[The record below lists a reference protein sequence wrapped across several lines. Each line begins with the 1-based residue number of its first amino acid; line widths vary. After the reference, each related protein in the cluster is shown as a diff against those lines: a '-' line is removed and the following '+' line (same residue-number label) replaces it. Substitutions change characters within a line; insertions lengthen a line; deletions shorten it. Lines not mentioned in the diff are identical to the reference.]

1 MVVNVH
7 TNCLKGIG
15 ELNFSS
21 VGSVVSS
28 EAAKKK
34 DVTKNISSIQDSK
47 ISAGQKRTYVDVTQQ
62 QNLEGGIEE
71 SKGGDHQQKDDA
83 QLRGLQDIIKGLES
97 QKRRKTSSDNKQ

>member
-21 VGSVVSS
+21 VGSVVGS

-34 DVTKNISSIQDSK
+34 DVTKSINSMQESK
-47 ISAGQKRTYVDVTQQ
+47 ISAG
-62 QNLEGGIEE
+62 
-71 SKGGDHQQKDDA
+71 
-83 QLRGLQDIIKGLES
+83 
-97 QKRRKTSSDNKQ
+97 